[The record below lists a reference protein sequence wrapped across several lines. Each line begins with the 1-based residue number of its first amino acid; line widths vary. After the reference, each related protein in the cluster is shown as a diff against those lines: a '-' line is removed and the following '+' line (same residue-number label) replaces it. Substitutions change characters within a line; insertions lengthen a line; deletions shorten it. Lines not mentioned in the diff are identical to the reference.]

1 MAISP
6 VKKRSKL
13 FDPEEIIMGEELS
26 DNEIHLAQQ
35 LLKKQFPALNGL
47 QSTLLQGKQMTLTE
61 SEVYNKVQ
69 IIHCNSCHQ
78 WIVASTVQ
86 CNFNQVR
93 VYESLFT
100 YCDKETERVIANLF
114 QCDSSKLTITV
125 SRSHKQ
131 KGTVDCGLF
140 AIANATAIEFGKNPS
155 KLRFKQE
162 ALRSHLVNCYNKNF
176 MSPFP
181 CI

>member
-1 MAISP
+1 M
-6 VKKRSKL
+6 
-13 FDPEEIIMGEELS
+13 
-26 DNEIHLAQQ
+26 
-35 LLKKQFPALNGL
+35 
-47 QSTLLQGKQMTLTE
+47 
-61 SEVYNKVQ
+61 
-69 IIHCNSCHQ
+69 
-78 WIVASTVQ
+78 Q
-86 CNFNQVR
+86 CNFNQVK
-93 VYESLFT
+93 VYDSWFT
-100 YCDKETERVIANLF
+100 YCDEETERVIANLF

-140 AIANATAIEFGKNPS
+140 AIANATAIAFGKNPS
-155 KLRFKQE
+155 KLCFKQE

>member
-6 VKKRSKL
+6 VKKRSKF

-69 IIHCNSCHQ
+69 IIHCNSHHH

-86 CNFNQVR
+86 CNFNQVK
-93 VYESLFT
+93 VYDSLFT

-114 QCDSSKLTITV
+114 QCDSSKLTMTV
-125 SRSHKQ
+125 SCSHKQ
-131 KGTVDCGLF
+131 KGSVNCGLF
-140 AIANATAIEFGKNPS
+140 AIANATAIAFGKNPANY
-155 KLRFKQE
+155 
-162 ALRSHLVNCYNKNF
+162 ALNKKHLG
-176 MSPFP
+176 P
-181 CI
+181 I